1 MNRGKPGAMST
12 RPHLSPPMRR
22 TKRCSGCR
30 KHFAAIG
37 PEDMDDDL
45 DAALRDAGAELDE
58 DHRIGR
64 WVCGCSLGRLLTA
77 LREGGWEELPGEIA
91 AEAAPALARAKVPR
105 RVWPTQLMRPAD
117 PMGDPWVA
125 SASWVPEWAARVLEI
140 RMEGM
145 FTRTD
150 GRLWLQPQRL
160 RAALSMWNAEPELV
174 AASMTLYRLQGA
186 EAFARYVLTRG
197 GRIADADL
205 DEA

>member
-1 MNRGKPGAMST
+1 
-12 RPHLSPPMRR
+12 
-22 TKRCSGCR
+22 
-30 KHFAAIG
+30 
-37 PEDMDDDL
+37 
-45 DAALRDAGAELDE
+45 
-58 DHRIGR
+58 
-64 WVCGCSLGRLLTA
+64 
-77 LREGGWEELPGEIA
+77 
-91 AEAAPALARAKVPR
+91 
-105 RVWPTQLMRPAD
+105 
-117 PMGDPWVA
+117 
-125 SASWVPEWAARVLEI
+125 
-140 RMEGM
+140 MEGM

>member
-1 MNRGKPGAMST
+1 MSP
-12 RPHLSPPMRR
+12 RPPLLNLPMRR
-22 TKRCSGCR
+22 TRRCSRCR
-30 KHFAAIG
+30 KHFAAIQ
-37 PEDMDDDL
+37 PEDIDPEL
-45 DAALRDAGAELDE
+45 DAALARAGAELDA

-64 WVCGCSLGRLLTA
+64 WLCGCSLDALLTE
-77 LREGGWEELPGEIA
+77 LREGGWEELPAELVP
-91 AEAAPALARAKVPR
+91 EAAPALARAKVPR